1 MAEETQTKERS
12 VDYGAVTFDE
22 LPPAPVRKGGGGAE
36 SVFDKLLD
44 DVHNDPKKKNKPV
57 SIGRYK
63 NETAAKAAK
72 NVLQQR
78 NGRTQQVTGHEFH
91 VRPRIED
98 SEGAAV
104 PEGTDGSKEVWHL
117 FVIYDPKKIVDGAL
131 DEHKRKEAER
141 IAKIEEKRKE
151 REEVAAKETAE
162 KAAKEAGGGTP
173 APSA

>member
-1 MAEETQTKERS
+1 M
-12 VDYGAVTFDE
+12 
-22 LPPAPVRKGGGGAE
+22 
-36 SVFDKLLD
+36 FDKLLD

-98 SEGAAV
+98 VEGNPV

-131 DEHKRKEAER
+131 DEHKRAEAER
-141 IAKIEEKRKE
+141 IAKIEVKRQE
-151 REEVAAKETAE
+151 REATAAKE
-162 KAAKEAGGGTP
+162 KADKEAAEASGGTP
-173 APSA
+173 G